1 MKSAWVT
8 VNGAAAGSTEGGS
21 APAAGAGAPAGA
33 DGGADDPE
41 RWRWGNCQMV
51 LKTGLDDV
59 GGGGCSCGGGG
70 GGVAAPAALAAAAAT
85 AAAAAAAAVAPV
97 VGKEC
102 SDPDPDPDSAGGGGV
117 CGCGNNRSH
126 DLDRWYI
133 ADHPTQI
140 GVGSGEPSTLH
151 QYQCGPPRH
160 DYRPCWRPVHS
171 MLDIQAPNAT
181 ITYCV

>member
-1 MKSAWVT
+1 M
-8 VNGAAAGSTEGGS
+8 
-21 APAAGAGAPAGA
+21 
-33 DGGADDPE
+33 
-41 RWRWGNCQMV
+41 
-51 LKTGLDDV
+51 

-181 ITYCV
+181 ITYCM